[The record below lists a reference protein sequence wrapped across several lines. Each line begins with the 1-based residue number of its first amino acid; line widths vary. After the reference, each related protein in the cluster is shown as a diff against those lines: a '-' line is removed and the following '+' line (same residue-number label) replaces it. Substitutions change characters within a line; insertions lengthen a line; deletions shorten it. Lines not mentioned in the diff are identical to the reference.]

1 MGHRNFVEVMQD
13 RFREHPDRPCLR
25 FYRDG
30 AWRHWTYG
38 EVERRVKALAGALTA
53 AGIQPG
59 DRVALFSRNRPEWA
73 LLDLGTF
80 FAGAVVTPLY
90 ADLTAEEA
98 AYILSHSQ
106 SRLVFV
112 EDRPKLERVL
122 KVRRDLP
129 ALERAVLVEGEA
141 REAPFVV
148 SLADFEGASDPRAA
162 EERIAAVRES
172 PPETPLSLVYTSG
185 TTGRPK
191 GAVMTHGNAVGV
203 TEAVRRAV
211 TEPYLHY
218 LNLSFLPLAHSLE
231 RVGGHFTPLSLG
243 GTIAY
248 SRGPDRLAED
258 FQEVAPEFAV
268 AVPRFFE
275 KVHDRLQSQLREV
288 PPWKRRLV
296 EWALGVGTKKSLA
309 LERKDPL
316 SYGLRLKAALA
327 DRLVFVKIRRR
338 LGGRIR
344 YFVSGGAPLSAEL
357 ARFFHAAGILVCEGY
372 GATETS
378 APATLNTPLAYRFGT
393 VGKPLPGVEV
403 KIAPDGEVLVRGPNV
418 FAGYFGDPR
427 ATKEAFTEDGFY
439 RTGDVGEFDEDGFL
453 RITDRKKE
461 LIITASGENI
471 APTKLENLLKA
482 RPGISNA
489 LVHCDRRPYVVALLT
504 LDRPALDRIQPGL
517 GGRPLDDPDLL
528 AHVEREVRAV
538 NERLPRYER
547 IKVYRLLEEDF
558 SAEDG
563 TLTLTFKLKRRVIEA
578 RYRDLLDQMYLGHVG
593 REGGL

>member
-1 MGHRNFVEVMQD
+1 MGYRNFVEVMRD
-13 RFREHPDRPCLR
+13 RFEEHPDRPCLR

-30 AWRHWTYG
+30 AWRDWTYG
-38 EVERRVKALAGALTA
+38 EVERRVKTLAGALAA
-53 AGIQPG
+53 AGIEPG

-80 FAGAVVTPLY
+80 FAGGVVTPLY

-106 SRLVFV
+106 SRLAFV
-112 EDRPKLERVL
+112 EDRPKLEKIL
-122 KVRRDLP
+122 QARRNLP
-129 ALERAVLVEGEA
+129 DLERVVLVEGEA

-148 SLADFEGASDPRAA
+148 SLSSFEETWDPQAA
-162 EERIAAVRES
+162 EERIARVLEC
-172 PPETPLSLVYTSG
+172 PPETPLTLVYTSG

-191 GAVMTHGNAVGV
+191 GAIMTHGNAVGV
-203 TEAVRRAV
+203 TEAVRKAV
-211 TEPYLHY
+211 TEPYLHF

-231 RVGGHFTPLSLG
+231 RVGGHFTPLSIG

-258 FQEVAPEFAV
+258 FQEVAPEYAI

-275 KVHDRLQSQLREV
+275 KVYDRMQSQLRDV
-288 PPWKRRLV
+288 PPFQRRLV
-296 EWALGVGTKKSLA
+296 EWALGVGTRKSLA
-309 LERKDPL
+309 LERGVVPSPL
-316 SYGLRLKAALA
+316 LRLQAALA
-327 DRLVFVKIRRR
+327 DRLVFAKIRRR
-338 LGGRIR
+338 LGGRIK

-378 APATLNTPLAYRFGT
+378 APATLNTPLAFRFGT
-393 VGKPLPGVEV
+393 VGRPLPGVEV
-403 KIAPDGEVLVRGPNV
+403 KIAADGEVLVKGPNV
-418 FAGYFGDPR
+418 FAGYFGDAE
-427 ATKEAFTEDGFY
+427 ATREAFTEDGFY
-439 RTGDVGEFDEDGFL
+439 RTGDVGELDEDGFL
-453 RITDRKKE
+453 KITDRKKE
-461 LIITASGENI
+461 LIITASGKNI

-504 LDRPALDRIQPGL
+504 LDRPALDKVSPGL
-517 GGRPLDDPDLL
+517 GDRPLDDPELL
-528 AHVEREVRAV
+528 AHMERQVRAV
-538 NERLPRYER
+538 NERLPKYEQ

-558 SAEDG
+558 SAEAG

>member
-1 MGHRNFVEVMQD
+1 MGHRNFVEVLRD
-13 RFREHPDRPCLR
+13 RFREHPRRPCLR
-25 FYRDG
+25 FFRDG
-30 AWRHWTYG
+30 AWRDWTYG
-38 EVERRVKALAGALTA
+38 EVEGRVKVLAGALVA
-53 AGIQPG
+53 AGIEPG

-80 FAGAVVTPLY
+80 FAGGVVTPLY

-98 AYILSHSQ
+98 AFILSHSK

-112 EDRPKLERVL
+112 EDGPKLEKVL
-122 KVRRDLP
+122 AVRKELP
-129 ALERAVLVEGEA
+129 ALERVVLLEGEV

-148 SLADFEGASDPRAA
+148 SLAHFEGTSDPRAA
-162 EERIAAVRES
+162 EERIARVLHS
-172 PPETPLSLVYTSG
+172 PPETPLTLVYTSG
-185 TTGRPK
+185 TTGKPK
-191 GAVMTHGNAVGV
+191 GAVLTHGNAVGV
-203 TEAVRRAV
+203 TDAVRKAV
-211 TEPYLHY
+211 TEPYLHF

-248 SRGPDRLAED
+248 SRGPERLAKD
-258 FQEVAPEFAV
+258 FQEVAPEYAI

-275 KVHDRLQSQLREV
+275 KIYDRLETQLRDV
-288 PPWKRRLV
+288 PPVKRRLV
-296 EWALGVGTKKSLA
+296 EWALRVGTKRSLA
-309 LERKDPL
+309 LERGKAPSPL
-316 SYGLRLKAALA
+316 LRFQAALA

-338 LGGRIR
+338 LGGRIK
-344 YFVSGGAPLSAEL
+344 YFVSGGAPLSADL

-393 VGKPLPGVEV
+393 VGRPLPGVEV
-403 KIAPDGEVLVRGPNV
+403 KIAPDGEVLVKGPNV
-418 FAGYFGDPR
+418 FAGYFGDDA
-427 ATKEAFTEDGFY
+427 ATREAFTEDGFY
-439 RTGDVGEFDEDGFL
+439 RTGDVGEFDEEGFL
-453 RITDRKKE
+453 KITDRKKE
-461 LIITASGENI
+461 LIITASGKNI

-504 LDRPALDRIQPGL
+504 LDRPALEKVLPGL
-517 GGRPLDDPDLL
+517 GGRPLDDPELL
-528 AHVEREVRAV
+528 AHVERQVRVV
-538 NERLPRYER
+538 NEGLPRFEQ

-578 RYRDLLDQMYLGHVG
+578 RYHDLLDQMYLGHVG

>member
-1 MGHRNFVEVMQD
+1 MGYRNFVEVLRD

-30 AWRHWTYG
+30 AWREWTYG
-38 EVERRVKALAGALTA
+38 EVERRVKTLAGSLAA
-53 AGIQPG
+53 AGIGPG
-59 DRVALFSRNRPEWA
+59 DRVALYSRNRPEWA

-98 AYILSHSQ
+98 AYILSHSG

-112 EDRPKLERVL
+112 EDRPKLEKILSVQ
-122 KVRRDLP
+122 KELP
-129 ALERAVLVEGEA
+129 GLERAVLLDGEA

-148 SLADFEGASDPRAA
+148 SLADFERASDPDAA
-162 EERIAAVRES
+162 EARIAAALQS
-172 PPETPLSLVYTSG
+172 PPETPLTLVYTSG

-191 GAVMTHGNAVGV
+191 GAIMTHGNAVGV
-203 TEAVRRAV
+203 TEAVRKAV
-211 TEPYLHY
+211 TEPYLHF

-258 FQEVAPEFAV
+258 FKEVAPEYAI

-275 KVHDRLQSQLREV
+275 KIYDRLESQLRDV

-296 EWALGVGTKKSLA
+296 EWALGVGTKTSL
-309 LERKDPL
+309 LKERGATPPL
-316 SYGLRLKAALA
+316 LLRLEGALA
-327 DRLVFVKIRRR
+327 DRLVFAKIRQR

-344 YFVSGGAPLSAEL
+344 YFVSGGAPLSADL

-393 VGKPLPGVEV
+393 VGRPLPGVEV
-403 KIAPDGEVLVRGPNV
+403 KIAADGEVLVKGPNV
-418 FAGYFGDPR
+418 FAGYYGDEE
-427 ATKEAFTEDGFY
+427 ATREAFTEDGFY
-439 RTGDVGEFDEDGFL
+439 RTGDVGELDEDGFL
-453 RITDRKKE
+453 KITDRKKE
-461 LIITASGENI
+461 LIITASGKNI

-504 LDRPALDRIQPGL
+504 LDRPALDKVLPGL

-528 AHVEREVRAV
+528 AHVERQVRAV
-538 NERLPRYER
+538 NERLPKYEQ

-558 SAEDG
+558 SAEAG